1 MLRPAENINAA
12 RLRRVFLIYA
22 LLLLAASLVLGR
34 VTIAAEQERFLTGQL
49 LVATEEMTD
58 PRFAESVIYMVR
70 HDAQGALGLVINRP
84 LAKGPLDDL
93 LKGFGVELKNP
104 KGEIIIHYGGPVS
117 SRQGFLLHS
126 DDVLLESSTKVKDG
140 IAMTS
145 DTKLLEAM
153 AQEKGPRQAL
163 FMLGYAGWGPGQ
175 LEAEFKADSWFAI
188 PGDKSLVF
196 GKDAERK
203 WKQATDRRRIPL

>member
-34 VTIAAEQERFLTGQL
+34 VTIAAEHERFLTGQL

-93 LKGFGVELKNP
+93 LKGFGVESQTPREK
-104 KGEIIIHYGGPVS
+104 S
-117 SRQGFLLHS
+117 SSH
-126 DDVLLESSTKVKDG
+126 
-140 IAMTS
+140 
-145 DTKLLEAM
+145 
-153 AQEKGPRQAL
+153 
-163 FMLGYAGWGPGQ
+163 
-175 LEAEFKADSWFAI
+175 
-188 PGDKSLVF
+188 
-196 GKDAERK
+196 
-203 WKQATDRRRIPL
+203 